1 MQEQYLKILRKLE
14 GTAKALE
21 TAAMAGA
28 QFYANGTAAERP
40 GVFKHFT
47 AGNQARYAWAPLSHK
62 YAMEKAGGIFKTSPG
77 AGLYI
82 SAEGRRHIAGLMQAR
97 DEDLKQQLAGVGKD
111 DKHLRKAVRASVNA
125 KHAPHIQ
132 AAIKWHTQGRVGAKL
147 DQHQTHLPQFDRALG
162 LVIRG
167 ENLPMLVRTGRMRD
181 AVTTLQHAIRQ
192 ERDTAFITFANLPD
206 YANYHQTGTS
216 KMPRRSP
223 IDPNELD
230 AVEIHAAIQR
240 HLDAR
245 LGTGSPAVPQTA
257 NAIPGAARTTV

>member
-1 MQEQYLKILRKLE
+1 MQEQYLKVLRKLE

-47 AGNQARYAWAPLSHK
+47 AGNQARYGWAPLSHA
-62 YAMEKAGGIFKTSPG
+62 YATEKAGGIVKSSPG
-77 AGLYI
+77 AGLYV
-82 SAEGRRHIAGLMQAR
+82 SAAGRGELRRLGSARAAELAQAKR
-97 DEDLKQQLAGVGKD
+97 LPA
-111 DKHLRKAVRASVNA
+111 HLQPGAIKAINLRYKRASATVFRE
-125 KHAPHIQ
+125 
-132 AAIKWHTQGRVGAKL
+132 HTQGRVAARL

-162 LVIRG
+162 LLISG

-181 AVTTLQHAIRQ
+181 AVTTLQHVIRQ
-192 ERDTAFITFANLPD
+192 EGDTAFITFANLPD

-223 IDPNELD
+223 VDPNELD
-230 AVEIHAAIQR
+230 AIEIHAAIQR